1 MAYDSICKFIAAQ
14 FPEDMARWLLGK
26 PLPLTELK
34 PSELSLEPIR
44 ADSLI
49 FLQSEE
55 LILHIEFQTQ
65 PDKDIPFR
73 MLDYRIRGYRLYP
86 QKEMTQ
92 VVIYLRETGSDLTQ
106 QTIFELRETRHKFQ
120 VIRLWEVPCD
130 VLLESKGLLPF
141 AVLGKT
147 SNRENILRQISQQ
160 IEEIPD
166 RREKSNVTASTSILA
181 GLVLSKDIIQRLLRE
196 DIMKE
201 SVIYQEIE
209 EQGKRKGRE
218 EGRQEGRQ
226 EGREEGRQEGE
237 AKLIIRL
244 LTRRFG
250 QLSEDYLTQI
260 RGLSVEQLETLGD
273 ALLDFES
280 EEDLQQW
287 LTR

>member
-1 MAYDSICKFIAAQ
+1 MYDSICKFIAAQ

-287 LTR
+287 LIR

>member
-1 MAYDSICKFIAAQ
+1 MYDSICKFIAAQ

-201 SVIYQEIE
+201 SVIYQEI
-209 EQGKRKGRE
+209 KT
-218 EGRQEGRQ
+218 
-226 EGREEGRQEGE
+226 EGRQEGE
-237 AKLIIRL
+237 ANLIIRL

-287 LTR
+287 LIR